1 MRHRTKSPRRT
12 KSPGPLAREFLRAGD
27 EKLELLR
34 EHDFGDD
41 EVAQHDDELHEKL
54 CEEFSAEVDRLKDEL
69 SREYGKPL
77 RAGSAD
83 TRLVPLNGVFR
94 YAVWRVGGKRLYV
107 AASREERECPV
118 VLVLG
123 TVPERGR

>member
-1 MRHRTKSPRRT
+1 MMGRPAKSPAQ
-12 KSPGPLAREFLRAGD
+12 LARQFLRASD
-27 EKLELLR
+27 EKIEWLR

-41 EVAQHDDELHEKL
+41 EVAQHDDGLHEEL
-54 CEEFSAEVDRLKDEL
+54 CEEFSAEVDRLKEEL
-69 SREYGKPL
+69 SKTYGKPL

-83 TRLVPLNGVFR
+83 SRLVPVNGVFR

-107 AASREERECPV
+107 VASREERECPV

-123 TVPERGR
+123 TVPERSR